1 MENTSSK
8 ILSFEEFLNQETAA
22 EMPQMGDDSG
32 EVAEIPAELPAEDG
46 DPVGDMPVST
56 DVELVDGPVAELP
69 AASDEPVDGESQED
83 AQ

>member
-8 ILSFEEFLNQETAA
+8 ILSFEEFLNQGSPA
-22 EMPQMGDDSG
+22 EMPQMGDDSID
-32 EVAEIPAELPAEDG
+32 VAEIPAELPAEDG
-46 DPVGDMPVST
+46 DPAGDMPVTT

-69 AASDEPVDGESQED
+69 AAEEPTGEESVED